1 MGGVLP
7 YTNTAFALSCDVA
20 RDGAYNR
27 LSINFLIFS
36 STAAASDI
44 SQEDDLEREVEDEME
59 KIQEDFERAQDE
71 DREIVSDIKA
81 GEDNEIT
88 ENEEEEISAL

>member
-1 MGGVLP
+1 MLP
-7 YTNTAFALSCDVA
+7 NTNTAFALSCDVA

>member
-1 MGGVLP
+1 
-7 YTNTAFALSCDVA
+7 
-20 RDGAYNR
+20 
-27 LSINFLIFS
+27 
-36 STAAASDI
+36 
-44 SQEDDLEREVEDEME
+44 ME